1 MQKTTVKIIKLI
13 NGDDIVTVLPTGDKQ
28 LPDNGPLIRLD
39 KPLQIKYVPQMTPMG
54 FRDYIAMIRWTNY
67 TSDKIVTIPKDKIMT
82 ITNASLEMSNSYG
95 EIVKNYDNL
104 DKPKRD
110 ENYQRKK
117 LTPEEND
124 KIKLQVIENRNKIDT
139 ILYQSQK
146 MVDENNDKLSEETK
160 SELLEKVSQARE
172 ALDSDDVDSQEM
184 ALKDL
189 ESILHKAG
197 SELYADT
204 EADTEADTNVDKS
217 TNDSDEDIVDADF
230 EEVL

>member
-95 EIVKNYDNL
+95 QIVKNYDNL

-110 ENYQRKK
+110 ENYHRKEF
-117 LTPEEND
+117 TA
-124 KIKLQVIENRNKIDT
+124 
-139 ILYQSQK
+139 
-146 MVDENNDKLSEETK
+146 DENKKINEIFKELDDEE
-160 SELLEKVSQARE
+160 
-172 ALDSDDVDSQEM
+172 
-184 ALKDL
+184 
-189 ESILHKAG
+189 
-197 SELYADT
+197 
-204 EADTEADTNVDKS
+204 
-217 TNDSDEDIVDADF
+217 DEPPTIH
-230 EEVL
+230 